1 MQIMRLLTIKS
12 QSRHYVRR
20 PRLTLHVA
28 PSGERLHAIREI
40 IHVAPSGEREDTGRR
55 RGCASVEAN
64 GRRRGCASVE
74 ANGRCRGCASVE
86 AVVGGA
92 V

>member
-1 MQIMRLLTIKS
+1 MQIMRLLTIKC

-28 PSGERLHAIREI
+28 PSGER
-40 IHVAPSGEREDTGRR
+40 ED
-55 RGCASVEAN
+55 A

>member
-28 PSGERLHAIREI
+28 PSSERLHAVREV
-40 IHVAPSGEREDTGRR
+40 IHVAPSGERED
-55 RGCASVEAN
+55 A